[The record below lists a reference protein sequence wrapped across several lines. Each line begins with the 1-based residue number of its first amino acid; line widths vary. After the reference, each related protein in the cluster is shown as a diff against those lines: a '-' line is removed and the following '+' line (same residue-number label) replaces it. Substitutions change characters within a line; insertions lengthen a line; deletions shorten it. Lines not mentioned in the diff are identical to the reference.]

1 MKYILLIFFTTSINL
16 FSQNAIFSE
25 VKLTQDSDT
34 SFWFKREID
43 ITKRINHSEPNSKND
58 YF

>member
-1 MKYILLIFFTTSINL
+1 MEYLLLIILTRSISL
-16 FSQNAIFSE
+16 FSQNALFTE

-34 SFWFKREID
+34 SFWFKREIY

-58 YF
+58 FF